1 MKLDYAGAADERG
14 VHLEE
19 RVLRGSSHQ
28 HEHAVFDRMEQR
40 VLLTAVEAV
49 DLVDEQDG
57 SKALHRQAL
66 FRGADLAAQVGHGA
80 ADGGDFHKGGFRVL
94 GDDVRERGLPRAR
107 GP

>member
-1 MKLDYAGAADERG
+1 MSAEFTSKNGFSVVAPTSTSTRFSTAW
-14 VHLEE
+14 
-19 RVLRGSSHQ
+19 SS
-28 HEHAVFDRMEQR
+28 ASCW
-40 VLLTAVEAV
+40 LPVEAM

-107 GP
+107 GPKEDDRA